1 MQCAAERA
9 GGMVRSD
16 SAAGRMVCCKQ
27 YEDLYE
33 IVGYGVCAEW
43 LNYGGL
49 LGA

>member
-1 MQCAAERA
+1 MRGMEYWRYGAERSAAERL
-9 GGMVRSD
+9 
-16 SAAGRMVCCKQ
+16 VCCKQ

-33 IVGYGVCAEW
+33 IVGDGACAEW